1 MLKSKLNLHRI
12 IIRSTK
18 IRLYVSDNANPV
30 CGGQFIAVN
39 QSQVESIGRE
49 RTDVA
54 VRAKI
59 HSNIYLPFVRIVPV
73 SSDSCGLQMFG
84 LFDLLSNLSEVE

>member
-1 MLKSKLNLHRI
+1 MVLKSKLNLHRI

-39 QSQVESIGRE
+39 QTRVESIGRE

-59 HSNIYLPFVRIVPV
+59 YSNITYPLQGLRRLLRFVWVANVWPV
-73 SSDSCGLQMFG
+73 RSSFEL
-84 LFDLLSNLSEVE
+84 E